1 MKVKSLK
8 KAVSLSMAAVMALSL
23 TSVINTK
30 DVKAAKSVTL
40 SFGSHQS
47 GLPTSGI
54 VQNLAKEFEKHG
66 DFVLG
71 NLMNRI
77 SLLISEITS
86 SFGQSPI
93 VLPPTIISEEKI

>member
-54 VQNLAKEFEKHG
+54 VQNLAKEFEKETG
-66 DFVLG
+66 
-71 NLMNRI
+71 I
-77 SLLISEITS
+77 KLISRFLRMLSGVI
-86 SFGQSPI
+86 
-93 VLPPTIISEEKI
+93 